1 MCICCGESKERLLV
15 VKNDYPVVKCTN
27 CGLIYVK
34 KLPDIKELK
43 RFYSSDYF
51 SRKTRDNIG
60 YRDYLQDEAV
70 HRLNFSLLLKEIET
84 FKIGSN
90 LLDVGCGY
98 GFLLDEAKR
107 KGWNVYGIDISEEAC
122 KYAKEVLKLN
132 VLNCDLIN
140 TKFENNFF
148 DVICLI
154 GVIEHLLDPVSYLKE
169 INRISKDDGLVLIT
183 TLNIEGVVKRL
194 NLFEYKPP
202 EHIFYFSKKSISNLL
217 NKNGFLVE
225 KVSLYW
231 KYYSLYDLVKRLE
244 EFFLGKFNL
253 FSFFVKKMNFQT
265 FLIKIQTNEMI
276 VLAKKYVG
284 NLRDG
289 LNKPQIK

>member
-1 MCICCGESKERLLV
+1 M
-15 VKNDYPVVKCTN
+15 
-27 CGLIYVK
+27 
-34 KLPDIKELK
+34 
-43 RFYSSDYF
+43 
-51 SRKTRDNIG
+51 
-60 YRDYLQDEAV
+60 
-70 HRLNFSLLLKEIET
+70 
-84 FKIGSN
+84 
-90 LLDVGCGY
+90 LDVGCGY

-122 KYAKEVLKLN
+122 KYAKEALKLN